1 MILWYMAKNSTN
13 NEFIVALDIGTTKVL
28 CLVADYDDDGQMR
41 IVGVGQESCKGL
53 NKGVIS
59 EIDTTV
65 MSIRKAKDK
74 AKAMTNCKFN
84 TVTTGIAGN
93 HIQSYNGNAAIN
105 IMNDEVTE
113 EDKAKVI
120 QNASDIDIPP
130 DQEIL
135 HRIPQ
140 YFTIDGQMG
149 IKEPLGMA
157 GKRLEANVHVIT
169 CSTTAKKNL
178 IKCIENS
185 FLDVDEFVLQPV
197 ASSYSVLTDE
207 EKSLGVCLVDIGGGT
222 TDIAIFTDGDI
233 KHTAVIPVAGQMIT
247 NDIRIGLCTS
257 LEASEE
263 IKKKYGSLQNDPND
277 SEIKIP
283 VPSVSDKPDTEIA
296 KSVLTHII
304 TCRIDEIFTQI
315 QNEINSSG
323 WASKIRAGIVF
334 TGGGSK
340 ILGIDDHAQ
349 NKFSISARVGSPKP
363 IPGITNLNGLTRY
376 STAVGLLLY
385 REAQLKMMP
394 HRQQSNN
401 SFFQSITKFWNK
413 LSAYFDK
420 EL

>member
-1 MILWYMAKNSTN
+1 MTSNSKV
-13 NEFIVALDIGTTKVL
+13 EFIVALDIGTTKVL
-28 CLVADYDDDGQMR
+28 CLVADYDDEGNLR
-41 IVGVGQESCKGL
+41 IVGVGQEACKGL

-59 EIDTTV
+59 EIDATV
-65 MSIRKAKDK
+65 SSIRKAKDQ
-74 AKAMTNCKFN
+74 ARAMTNCKF
-84 TVTTGIAGN
+84 TSVTTGIAGN
-93 HIQSYNGNAAIN
+93 HIQSYNGNASIT

-113 EDKAKVI
+113 EDKENVI
-120 QNASDIDIPP
+120 TSASDISIPA

-140 YFTIDGQMG
+140 YYTIDGQMG

-157 GKRLEANVHVIT
+157 GKRLEANVHIIT

-178 IKCIENS
+178 NKCIENS

-197 ASSYSVLTDE
+197 ASSYSVLTPE

-233 KHTAVIPVAGQMIT
+233 KHTAVIPVAGQNVT

-263 IKKKYGSLQNDPND
+263 IKEKYGSLV
-277 SEIKIP
+277 SELNADEVIIP
-283 VPSVSDKPDTEIA
+283 VPSVSDKPDTEVK

-304 TCRIDEIFTQI
+304 KCRIDEIFKDI
-315 QNEINSSG
+315 QNEIGSSG
-323 WASKIRAGIVF
+323 YTSKIRAGIVF

-340 ILGIDDHAQ
+340 IEGLDTYAEEI
-349 NKFSISARVGSPKP
+349 FSMSARIGSPKP
-363 IPGITNLNGLTRY
+363 IPGITNFSGQTRY

-385 REAQLKMMP
+385 REEQLKDMP
-394 HRQQSNN
+394 HRQSSENVLLMN
-401 SFFQSITKFWNK
+401 LSKIWDKFSKYFQ
-413 LSAYFDK
+413 K

>member
-1 MILWYMAKNSTN
+1 MTN
-13 NEFIVALDIGTTKVL
+13 NSKVEFIVALDIGTTKVL
-28 CLVADYDDDGQMR
+28 CLVADYDEDGNLR
-41 IVGVGQESCKGL
+41 IVGVGQEACKGL

-59 EIDTTV
+59 EIDATV
-65 MSIRKAKDK
+65 SSIRKAKDQ
-74 AKAMTNCKFN
+74 ARAMTNCKF
-84 TVTTGIAGN
+84 TSVTTGIAGN
-93 HIQSYNGNAAIN
+93 HIQSYNGNASIT

-113 EDKAKVI
+113 EDKENVI
-120 QNASDIDIPP
+120 TSASDISIPA

-140 YFTIDGQMG
+140 YYTIDGQMG

-157 GKRLEANVHVIT
+157 GKRLEANVHIIT

-178 IKCIENS
+178 NKCIENS

-197 ASSYSVLTDE
+197 ASSYSVLTPE

-233 KHTAVIPVAGQMIT
+233 KHTAVIPVAGQNVT

-263 IKKKYGSLQNDPND
+263 IKEKYGSLVPELNAD
-277 SEIKIP
+277 EVIIP
-283 VPSVSDKPDTEIA
+283 VPSVSDKPDTEVK

-304 TCRIDEIFTQI
+304 KCRIDEIFKDI
-315 QNEINSSG
+315 QNEISSSG
-323 WASKIRAGIVF
+323 YTSKIRAGIVF

-340 ILGIDDHAQ
+340 IEGLDTYAEEI
-349 NKFSISARVGSPKP
+349 FSMSARIGSPKP
-363 IPGITNLNGLTRY
+363 IPGIANFNGQTRY

-385 REAQLKMMP
+385 REEQLKDMP
-394 HRQQSNN
+394 HRQN
-401 SFFQSITKFWNK
+401 SENVLITNLSKIWDKFSKYFQ
-413 LSAYFDK
+413 K

>member
-1 MILWYMAKNSTN
+1 MTSNSKV
-13 NEFIVALDIGTTKVL
+13 EFIVALDIGTTKVL
-28 CLVADYDDDGQMR
+28 CLVADYDDEGNLR
-41 IVGVGQESCKGL
+41 IVGVGQEACSGL

-59 EIDTTV
+59 EIDATV
-65 MSIRKAKDK
+65 SSIRKAKDQ
-74 AKAMTNCKFN
+74 ARAMTNCKF
-84 TVTTGIAGN
+84 TSVTTGIAGN
-93 HIQSYNGNAAIN
+93 HIQSYNGNAAIT
-105 IMNDEVTE
+105 ILNDEVTE
-113 EDKAKVI
+113 EDKENVI
-120 QNASDIDIPP
+120 TSASDISIPA

-140 YFTIDGQMG
+140 YYTIDGQMG

-157 GKRLEANVHVIT
+157 GKRLEANVHIIT

-178 IKCIENS
+178 NKCIENS

-197 ASSYSVLTDE
+197 ASSYSVLTPE

-233 KHTAVIPVAGQMIT
+233 KHTAVIPVAGQNVT

-257 LEASEE
+257 LGASEE
-263 IKKKYGSLQNDPND
+263 IKEKYGSLV
-277 SEIKIP
+277 SELNSDEVIIP
-283 VPSVSDKPDTEIA
+283 VPSVSDKPDTEVK

-304 TCRIDEIFTQI
+304 KCRIDEIFKDI

-323 WASKIRAGIVF
+323 YTSKIRAGIVF

-340 ILGIDDHAQ
+340 IEGLDTYAEEI
-349 NKFSISARVGSPKP
+349 FSMSARIGSPKP
-363 IPGITNLNGLTRY
+363 IPGITNFNGQTRY

-385 REAQLKMMP
+385 REEQLKDMP
-394 HRQQSNN
+394 HRRN
-401 SFFQSITKFWNK
+401 SENALITNLSKIWDKFSKYFQ
-413 LSAYFDK
+413 K

>member
-1 MILWYMAKNSTN
+1 MTN
-13 NEFIVALDIGTTKVL
+13 NSKVEFIVALDIGTTKVL
-28 CLVADYDDDGQMR
+28 CLVADYDEDGNLR
-41 IVGVGQESCKGL
+41 IVGVGQEACKGL

-59 EIDTTV
+59 EIDATV
-65 MSIRKAKDK
+65 SSIRKAKDQ
-74 AKAMTNCKFN
+74 ARAMTNCKF
-84 TVTTGIAGN
+84 TSVTTGIAGN
-93 HIQSYNGNAAIN
+93 HIQSYNGNASIT

-113 EDKAKVI
+113 EDKENVI
-120 QNASDIDIPP
+120 TSASDISIPA

-140 YFTIDGQMG
+140 YYTIDGQMG

-157 GKRLEANVHVIT
+157 GKRLEANVHIIT

-178 IKCIENS
+178 NKCIENS

-197 ASSYSVLTDE
+197 ASSYSVLTPE

-233 KHTAVIPVAGQMIT
+233 KHTAVIPVAGQNVT

-263 IKKKYGSLQNDPND
+263 IKEKYGSLVPELNAD
-277 SEIKIP
+277 EVIIP
-283 VPSVSDKPDTEIA
+283 VPSVSDKPDTEVK

-304 TCRIDEIFTQI
+304 KCRIDEIFKDI
-315 QNEINSSG
+315 QNEISSSG
-323 WASKIRAGIVF
+323 YTSKIRAGIVF

-340 ILGIDDHAQ
+340 IEGLDTYAEEI
-349 NKFSISARVGSPKP
+349 FSMSARIGSPKP
-363 IPGITNLNGLTRY
+363 IPGITNFNGQTRY

-385 REAQLKMMP
+385 REEQLKDMP
-394 HRQQSNN
+394 HRQN
-401 SFFQSITKFWNK
+401 SENVLITNLSKIWDRFSKYFQ
-413 LSAYFDK
+413 K